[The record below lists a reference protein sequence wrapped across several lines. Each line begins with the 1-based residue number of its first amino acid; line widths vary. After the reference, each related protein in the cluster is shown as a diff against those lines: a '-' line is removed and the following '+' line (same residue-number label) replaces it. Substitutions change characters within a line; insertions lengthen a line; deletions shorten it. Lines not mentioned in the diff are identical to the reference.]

1 MAEIFGAKIKKY
13 QEDII
18 RDIGTLVAIPSVC
31 GPAAPGMPYGEPSYR
46 ALECILGMARGMGFE
61 TKNVDG
67 YAGHAEYGTG
77 PEYAAVLSHVDVV
90 PAGSGW
96 DTDPFTPVRRGGLI
110 YGRGTA
116 DDKGAA
122 VVTLYC
128 LKVLKD
134 EGITGKRRL
143 RAIFGAGEE
152 IGMDDMPQY
161 FSKEPLPEMAFTP
174 DSEYGICNREK
185 GILRF
190 SVGSRKNDSGVVR
203 KFRAGSVVNAVPDR
217 AEAQIV
223 CSIAE
228 YENLKKT
235 ADGQE
240 GTFQVERTPYGAYV
254 TSLGKAAHAMQPQAG
269 FNAAAHLVRLLARSF
284 GAEALGGFLSFLDGG
299 IGTETDGA
307 SMGVKQS
314 DAQSGALT
322 LNLGIL
328 NIQPDSQ
335 RAEIDIRYPVTS
347 DGEAIVR
354 TLKERV
360 EKAGFTIGVSENTPP
375 LYLPESSPL
384 ISLLS
389 RSYQAVTGR
398 PAELYSTGG
407 GTYART
413 VKGRGVA
420 FGPFFQ
426 DEPDRRVHNSNENI
440 EVERFMQHAQI
451 CLEAMYRLMTE

>member
-1 MAEIFGAKIKKY
+1 M
-13 QEDII
+13 
-18 RDIGTLVAIPSVC
+18 
-31 GPAAPGMPYGEPSYR
+31 
-46 ALECILGMARGMGFE
+46 
-61 TKNVDG
+61 
-67 YAGHAEYGTG
+67 
-77 PEYAAVLSHVDVV
+77 
-90 PAGSGW
+90 
-96 DTDPFTPVRRGGLI
+96 
-110 YGRGTA
+110 
-116 DDKGAA
+116 
-122 VVTLYC
+122 
-128 LKVLKD
+128 
-134 EGITGKRRL
+134 TGKRRL

-284 GAEALGGFLSFLDGG
+284 GAEALGGFLSFLDDG
-299 IGTETDGA
+299 IGTETGGA